1 VRQFSQS
8 GHGGGEDA
16 TSAAA
21 RVRRCDRIFRRGC
34 AAHYQ
39 RNVTLED
46 QHVLEAETPTAG
58 TTPGPSRYAT
68 RPPVCNGDLQVPD
81 YPAEL
86 LGPEAPVVRVRVDFL
101 LTDEGAPE
109 EIVAS
114 FEAGGEEMDPA
125 STADARADPPANLED
140 GASRAPTS
148 QPGND
153 GSKLLLRVAEAAISE
168 WRCQPAWRQPMP
180 TEPTA
185 WVPLYY
191 RTWVVFRFDA
201 ERIDRKAALERKR

>member
-1 VRQFSQS
+1 MCWRRRRRPPARRRVLR
-8 GHGGGEDA
+8 A
-16 TSAAA
+16 T
-21 RVRRCDRIFRRGC
+21 
-34 AAHYQ
+34 
-39 RNVTLED
+39 
-46 QHVLEAETPTAG
+46 
-58 TTPGPSRYAT
+58 
-68 RPPVCNGDLQVPD
+68 PPVCNGDLQVPD

-86 LGPEAPVVRVRVDFL
+86 LGPEALVVRVRVDFL

>member
-1 VRQFSQS
+1 M
-8 GHGGGEDA
+8 
-16 TSAAA
+16 
-21 RVRRCDRIFRRGC
+21 RRLPPPGFVVVIVLFGAGC

-39 RNVTLED
+39 GNVTLED
-46 QHVLEAETPTAG
+46 QHVLEPEAPTAG
-58 TTPGPSRYAT
+58 TTRGPSRYAT
-68 RPPVCNGDLQVPD
+68 RPPVCNGDLKMPD
-81 YPAEL
+81 YPPEL

-101 LTDEGAPE
+101 LTDQGAPE

-125 STADARADPPANLED
+125 STADARADSPANLEG

-153 GSKLLLRVAEAAISE
+153 GSQLLLRVAEAAISE
-168 WRCQPAWRQPMP
+168 WRCQPAWRPPMP

-185 WVPLYY
+185 WVPLSY